1 MTVPAMISFLLVRGL
16 YASHKTFPREII
28 ELKKQKQKQ
37 KQTNKQKNNN
47 KNNKNTK
54 GQEANKKSTLKFLKG
69 NFPTQVAED
78 RKCSQFHQLL
88 LNSTRW
94 YSNINCFSLH
104 ISKQSSAAN
113 VLYKTNML
121 KWKSCCYIWWLIF
134 NICYTC
140 NNSCFYSLVS

>member
-54 GQEANKKSTLKFLKG
+54 GQEANKKT
-69 NFPTQVAED
+69 P
-78 RKCSQFHQLL
+78 
-88 LNSTRW
+88 LNS
-94 YSNINCFSLH
+94 
-104 ISKQSSAAN
+104 
-113 VLYKTNML
+113 
-121 KWKSCCYIWWLIF
+121 
-134 NICYTC
+134 
-140 NNSCFYSLVS
+140 